1 MWYICRAIALLFT
14 KIEDFTEILQLT
26 VSEINLRRSSDC
38 RKGEPKLRRS
48 GSIQSRRISRN
59 NLQLEKTVYLEGF
72 EEDQEINC
80 KDL

>member
-14 KIEDFTEILQLT
+14 KIEDSQKFFNWP
-26 VSEINLRRSSDC
+26 SRKSSYEDLPIVA
-38 RKGEPKLRRS
+38 RE
-48 GSIQSRRISRN
+48 SRN
-59 NLQLEKTVYLEGF
+59 CGVAEVYNPGEYKQKQAAIGEEGISGGS